1 MEYKKQEFVID
12 ACTGIGI
19 PVQAGQRV
27 VVVDLAGGQVV
38 DFFAECAENE
48 REFLS
53 TGVTIDCNESLR
65 LHIGDHLYSNLYRGR
80 MTTSAKPMAA
90 KTRPQSTVLQKGVRA
105 LIRF

>member
-65 LHIGDHLYSNLYRGR
+65 LHIGDHLYSNLYRG
-80 MTTSAKPMAA
+80 MQFAH
-90 KTRPQSTVLQKGVRA
+90 A
-105 LIRF
+105 LRNMPPAEWECFRDAR